1 MTNTTVPSDT
11 QTQCYLEEVFE
22 LESMVQYQEHSIVS
36 KQLLNKSTGTLT
48 LFAFDKGEAL
58 SEHTAPYDATAV
70 ILDGK
75 VEIIIA
81 GKLHTVCKG
90 EFIIMPAN
98 IPHAL
103 KANERFK
110 MMLIMLR

>member
-1 MTNTTVPSDT
+1 MTNASTSSDT
-11 QTQCYLEEVFE
+11 QTQCSLEEVFN
-22 LESMVQYQEHSIVS
+22 LESMVQYQDHSIVS

-58 SEHTAPYDATAV
+58 SEHTAPYNATVV

-75 VEIIIA
+75 VEVDIG
-81 GKLHTVCKG
+81 GKLHTLQKG

-103 KANERFK
+103 KAIERFK
-110 MMLIMLR
+110 MMLIMIR